1 MLDTNLPA
9 MFWSW
14 SAMHYLFLSTWR
26 LQRFGLNRFS
36 SPSATTSN
44 SIEPRVASD
53 PIRWKA
59 SLSHS
64 IQCSSALGAQL
75 NFGKRWRTL
84 FQTWK
89 GLVTLP
95 GPRPPHI
102 DHAFRPCTSGFKP
115 ALRFLP
121 PEARSRVE

>member
-14 SAMHYLFLSTWR
+14 SATHFLFLLTWR
-26 LQRFGLNRFS
+26 LQRFGLKRFPW
-36 SPSATTSN
+36 PSATTSN
-44 SIEPRVASD
+44 SIELRVASD

-64 IQCSSALGAQL
+64 IQCSSALGTQL

-84 FQTWK
+84 FQMWK
-89 GLVTLP
+89 GLVTLL
-95 GPRPPHI
+95 GPRPPHT
-102 DHAFRPCTSGFKP
+102 DHAFRPCTSGFHST
-115 ALRFLP
+115 LRFL
-121 PEARSRVE
+121 AA